1 MQCLNCPL
9 TNREVEFSC
18 KDLKNKKNEVDI
30 STTSHLEI
38 GTQTFCFLFNR
49 YQLKLHS
56 CFDFSNSALLNHEFV
71 KFNAPALLTVNG
83 ICNFIN

>member
-1 MQCLNCPL
+1 MQCLNSPL
-9 TNREVEFSC
+9 TNRELE
-18 KDLKNKKNEVDI
+18 KKKKNEVDI

-56 CFDFSNSALLNHEFV
+56 CFDFSNSPLLKHEFV
-71 KFNAPALLTVNG
+71 RFNTALLTVND
-83 ICNFIN
+83 ICNFIR